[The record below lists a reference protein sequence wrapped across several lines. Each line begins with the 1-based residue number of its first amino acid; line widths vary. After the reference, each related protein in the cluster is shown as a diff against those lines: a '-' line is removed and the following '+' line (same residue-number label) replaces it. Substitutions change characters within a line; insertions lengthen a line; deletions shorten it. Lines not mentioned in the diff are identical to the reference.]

1 MKVIKAIFKVLLC
14 LVLLVGLTI
23 GGLNIWIRTASAS
36 FYKNSEKE
44 FQIPGLSEGFVPKG
58 ITYDENSGY
67 YLVSGSMSD
76 NSASRIYTIDPA
88 TSDFT
93 YVELKTTGGEA
104 DTPSAAGIAVHGRY
118 VFLSTGTELINVYR
132 LAEVTDSDLSS
143 ATPFATFTAANR
155 PETLFIHNDYI
166 FMGEYYNKEGYDT
179 PGSHKFESDNGEQL
193 NAVMLM
199 YDITSLVQAL
209 SESEQA
215 ALQPEAAYAVPDN
228 CTGMCVLKSGQLCLS
243 SAKGMKSSTL
253 RIYDDPMK
261 TNLTSDNTYSA
272 LNGEKV
278 PLYYVDSDSM
288 LKEISV
294 PPMAQELVTQGD
306 KILVLTSAAS
316 NKSMFGKLTG
326 AGTCRSFIPEF

>member
-1 MKVIKAIFKVLLC
+1 MKVVKTILKVLLC
-14 LVLLVGLTI
+14 LVLLAGLTV
-23 GGLNIWIRTASAS
+23 GGLNIYLRTASAG
-36 FYKNSEKE
+36 FYKGSEKE

-93 YVELKTTGGEA
+93 YVELKTAAGEA
-104 DTPSAAGIAVHGRY
+104 DTPNAAGIAVHGRY
-118 VFLSTGTELINVYR
+118 VFLSTGTELVNVYR

-143 ATPFATFTAANR
+143 AAPFATFAAANR
-155 PETLFIHNDYI
+155 PESLFIYNDYI

-199 YDITSLVQAL
+199 YDITELVQTL

-215 ALQPEAAYAVPDN
+215 VLQPEAAYAVQDY
-228 CTGMCVLKSGQLCLS
+228 CKGMCVLKSGQLCLS
-243 SAKGMKSSTL
+243 FSKGMKSSAL

-261 TNLTSDNTYSA
+261 TNLTSDNTYPA
-272 LNGEKV
+272 VNGEKV
-278 PLYYVDSDSM
+278 PLYYLDNDSM
-288 LKEISV
+288 LKEITV
-294 PPMAQELVTQGD
+294 PPMAEELVTQGD
-306 KILVLTSAAS
+306 KMLVLTSAAS
-316 NKSMFGKLTG
+316 NKSMFGKITG